1 MDIKNFWNNKKLHS
15 GTFGNNIFVTVGY
28 NGTILT
34 SSDAITWTAKTLGT
48 TDKLDGIAYGN
59 STYVTVGNNGT
70 IFSSTDTNTW
80 TSRTSG
86 TSKHFRRVFYKE

>member
-1 MDIKNFWNNKKLHS
+1 MDC
-15 GTFGNNIFVTVGY
+15 
-28 NGTILT
+28 
-34 SSDAITWTAKTLGT
+34 KTLGT

-59 STYVTVGNNGT
+59 STYVTVGDDGI